1 MATER
6 ISDRQIDYPTTRKSF
21 VKAFRKIRANQYYI
35 YSAIILVALTGVAF
49 LIRGVV

>member
-6 ISDRQIDYPTTRKSF
+6 ISDRQIDYPATEKPF
-21 VKAFRKIRANQYYI
+21 VRACRKIKANQHYI

-49 LIRGVV
+49 LFRGGV